1 MAEERVDGARPDR
14 SEAAEARA
22 DRSPRNQRSRND
34 VSWYSRNP
42 SLLQAAASIPFP
54 YRPGMSVPYQQTVVP
69 TGTTLDQQGIPGIMA
84 LNWWPTLG
92 YSQTATDPASIV
104 GKEIFAKVREKFSGS
119 IDADAP
125 DFVIYIMALDSVFS
139 YIAHLKRIYR
149 VLTAY
154 TSENHYIPDG
164 MLRAFGLSAAQIVDL
179 KEHRMQFYQ
188 IINELVFMTRKFNL
202 PAAFDIIN
210 RHYWLNDNVYMDA
223 ESINSQFY
231 VFNCL
236 GYYSFE
242 LKTAGSVQVGGLTM
256 KTLTIPNTDVAEY
269 YFTFGR
275 SLIDALAGSDDA
287 YIISGYLMRAY
298 EGYPAFQVD
307 ELALDDRLIPHY
319 DPEVLMQIENARPI
333 ILGTKYSTSAA
344 IANDVTQDPST
355 NAVVCVPTLT
365 ATKPSWY
372 TGMPWNVQNFLSIRS
387 DAPTVADVTIATR
400 LKMGVWKDNS
410 TDTNFDC
417 VIACGSEILDTI
429 QIWTVS
435 SNNTNTKVPTIYSS
449 TLVGLVSIAMD
460 ATGARSVADLCNIQS
475 FDWHPILPV
484 VVKANSGGTFWYSTI
499 AGDVHNFTMLSDEQ
513 LHQIN
518 RVCLY
523 SEFNAYGQI

>member
-1 MAEERVDGARPDR
+1 MPE
-14 SEAAEARA
+14 
-22 DRSPRNQRSRND
+22 
-34 VSWYSRNP
+34 
-42 SLLQAAASIPFP
+42 
-54 YRPGMSVPYQQTVVP
+54 
-69 TGTTLDQQGIPGIMA
+69 GTTLAQQGIPGIMA
-84 LNWWPTLG
+84 LNWWPTVG

-125 DFVIYIMALDSVFS
+125 DFVIYIMALDSIFS

-154 TSENHYIPDG
+154 TSENHFIPDG
-164 MLRAFGLSAAQIVDL
+164 MLQALGLSVTQIVDL

-210 RHYWLNDNVYMDA
+210 RHYWLNDNIYMDDS
-223 ESINSQFY
+223 SINSQFY

-236 GYYSFE
+236 GYYQFE
-242 LKTAGSVQVGGLTM
+242 LKAVGSVQAGGLTM
-256 KTLTIPNTDVAEY
+256 KTLSLPASDVAEY
-269 YFTFGR
+269 YFQFGR
-275 SLIDALAGSDDA
+275 GLIDALAGSDDA
-287 YIISGYLMRAY
+287 YIISGYLMRSY
-298 EGYPAFQVD
+298 EGYPTFTVD
-307 ELALDDRLIPHY
+307 ELAIDEKLIPHY

-333 ILGTKYSTSAA
+333 VMGTKYSSSATLS
-344 IANDVTQDPST
+344 NDVTQDPST
-355 NAVVCVPTLT
+355 NAVVCVPTLQVS
-365 ATKPSWY
+365 KPSWFSKID
-372 TGMPWNVQNFLSIRS
+372 WKVENFLSIRS

-400 LKMGVWKDNS
+400 LKMGVWKDSS
-410 TDTNFDC
+410 TDTAFNHI
-417 VIACGSEILDTI
+417 IACGSEILDTI
-429 QIWTVS
+429 QMWTID
-435 SNNTNTKVPTIYSS
+435 SNNGQAPHRYYS
-449 TLVGLVSIAMD
+449 TLTGLVCIPAD
-460 ATGARSVADLCNIQS
+460 VTGARGIADICIIQS

-484 VVKANSGGTFWYSTI
+484 IISANDAGTFWYSVI
-499 AGDVHNFTMLSDEQ
+499 AGDVHNLTVLTDEQ